1 MCKKMLARVNLRFHR
16 IVGMRAVKSPRGFTL
31 IELLVVVAI
40 ISVLVGLVFSAVQG
54 AIDAA
59 KKAQAK
65 NDVTQIATA
74 IVAYDTEYGRLP
86 SSNSAPEELTGNLLG
101 ALTGTDLALNPRS
114 IVFLE
119 VLNYRRGRGGILGSS
134 FVDPW
139 ANPYYLAV
147 DTDYDN
153 QVGVSTNGAT
163 ATNLT
168 IMKKVGVW
176 NRNTNSRQQV
186 RSWD

>member
-1 MCKKMLARVNLRFHR
+1 MLARVNLRFHR

-119 VLNYRRGRGGILGSS
+119 ALNYRRGRGCLGSS

>member
-1 MCKKMLARVNLRFHR
+1 MPAL
-16 IVGMRAVKSPRGFTL
+16 KSPRGFTV
-31 IELLVVVAI
+31 IELLVVIAI
-40 ISVLVGLVFSAVQG
+40 MAILMTLLFPAVQS
-54 AIDAA
+54 ALDAA

-74 IVAYDTEYGRLP
+74 MVAFDTEYGRLP
-86 SSNSAPEELTGNLLG
+86 LADSAPKQLTADILNT
-101 ALTGTDLALNPRS
+101 LTAKNDTLNPRK

-119 VLNYRRGRGGILGSS
+119 VQDFRRGRGGLKEGI

-139 ANPYYLAV
+139 EKSYYVALDA
-147 DTDYDN
+147 DYDN
-153 QVGVSTNGAT
+153 QIKVSTTGGVTGDAD
-163 ATNLT
+163 

-176 NRNTNSRQQV
+176 NNNENKRQQV

>member
-1 MCKKMLARVNLRFHR
+1 MPAL
-16 IVGMRAVKSPRGFTL
+16 KSPRGFTV
-31 IELLVVVAI
+31 IELLVVIAI
-40 ISVLVGLVFSAVQG
+40 IAILMTLLFPAVQS
-54 AIDAA
+54 ALDAA

-74 IVAYDTEYGRLP
+74 VVAFDTEYGRLP
-86 SSNSAPEELTGNLLG
+86 STNAAPEELNFG
-101 ALTGTDLALNPRS
+101 AAPYNALIASNDILNPRK

-119 VLNYRRGRGGILGSS
+119 VVSYKRGKGGISNGI

-139 ANPYYLAV
+139 ANSYYVGV
-147 DTDYDN
+147 DSDYDN
-153 QVGVSTNGAT
+153 QVGVSTTGGT
-163 ATNLT
+163 ASDST

-176 NRNTNSRQQV
+176 NNNPNKRQQV

>member
-1 MCKKMLARVNLRFHR
+1 MPAL
-16 IVGMRAVKSPRGFTL
+16 KSPRGFTV
-31 IELLVVVAI
+31 IELLVVLALMFI
-40 ISVLVGLVFSAVQG
+40 LMTLLFPAVQS
-54 AIDAA
+54 ALDAA

-74 IVAYDTEYGRLP
+74 MVAFDTEYGRLP
-86 SSNSAPEELTGNLLG
+86 STDPAPQQLTGDVLK
-101 ALTGTDLALNPRS
+101 ALTAQNDTLNPRK

-119 VLNYRRGRGGILGSS
+119 VQDFKRGRGGLKGGI

-139 ANPYYLAV
+139 EKSYYLAL

-153 QVGVSTNGAT
+153 HIGVSTTGGVAGDSE
-163 ATNLT
+163 

-176 NRNTNSRQQV
+176 NNNENRRRQV

>member
-1 MCKKMLARVNLRFHR
+1 MPAL
-16 IVGMRAVKSPRGFTL
+16 KSPRGFTV
-31 IELLVVVAI
+31 IELLVVLALMFI
-40 ISVLVGLVFSAVQG
+40 LMTLLFPAVQS
-54 AIDAA
+54 ALDAA

-74 IVAYDTEYGRLP
+74 MVAFDTEYGRLP
-86 SSNSAPEELTGNLLG
+86 STDPAPQQLSGDVLK
-101 ALTGTDLALNPRS
+101 ALTAQNDTLNPRK

-119 VLNYRRGRGGILGSS
+119 VQDFKRGRGGLKGGN

-139 ANPYYLAV
+139 EKSYYFAL

-153 QVGVSTNGAT
+153 HIGVSTTGGVAGDSE
-163 ATNLT
+163 

-176 NRNTNSRQQV
+176 NNNENRRRQV